1 MVKTTNQLVTNH
13 CESWDSL
20 GIINY
25 QQLATIY
32 QLAQDFA
39 SIHSSYGSHGP
50 FGLVKY
56 VRKAKH
62 MTRWEIL
69 TFETIDLILDYHRF
83 EGYGQYL
90 IIVNWH

>member
-13 CESWDSL
+13 CESWESL

-50 FGLVKY
+50 FG
-56 VRKAKH
+56 
-62 MTRWEIL
+62 
-69 TFETIDLILDYHRF
+69 FDETCSQNKTHDQMGNTNLRNH
-83 EGYGQYL
+83 
-90 IIVNWH
+90 